1 MNNNTRKIVVLNDIK
16 SPKIE
21 QAIFILRDD
30 TDSNIADAVSE
41 AEKIVSMYLG
51 EVREPCAILPDKK
64 PKKAPILI
72 AGIMC
77 ALFSFFSAYF
87 VVNIIK

>member
-30 TDSNIADAVSE
+30 AESALADAVSE

-51 EVREPCAILPDKK
+51 EVREPISMLPDKK
-64 PKKAPILI
+64 VKKAPIIL

-87 VVNIIK
+87 VVNLIK